1 MPFEN
6 CLIILYRH
14 GVSTNGKVLQ
24 NLKELIKIFYRNIS
38 VSIEMSITLW
48 PSVKMLSFLQAILS
62 CSPAEILFNSILHL
76 EGFKTSKSV
85 IFSVL
90 S

>member
-14 GVSTNGKVLQ
+14 VVSTNGKVSR
-24 NLKELIKIFYRNIS
+24 NLKELRSTFYRNIS
-38 VSIEMSITLW
+38 VSIEMSITLE

-62 CSPAEILFNSILHL
+62 CSPAEVLLNSILHL
-76 EGFKTSKSV
+76 EGFKS
-85 IFSVL
+85 L
-90 S
+90 